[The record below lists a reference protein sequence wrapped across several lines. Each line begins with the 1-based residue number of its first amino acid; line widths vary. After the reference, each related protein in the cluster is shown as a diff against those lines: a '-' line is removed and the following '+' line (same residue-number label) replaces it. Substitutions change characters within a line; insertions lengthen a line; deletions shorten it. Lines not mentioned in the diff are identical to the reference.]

1 MKNYQLVLASTSPFR
16 KQLLEKLSLPF
27 ICLSPDCDETP
38 FDQETPLE
46 LVQRLAQEKATSCQ
60 TDKAS
65 LVIGSDQVCVIN
77 GEIVG
82 KPLNRD
88 NSINQL
94 LSQSGKVITFYT
106 GLAVHNT
113 VTNHTEV
120 GFDSFEVHFR
130 DLTLEQ
136 IERYVDREEPFY
148 CAGSFKSEGMGI
160 CLFNKLVG
168 KDPNT
173 LVGLPLIDLI
183 DMLHVQGLDVL

>member
-1 MKNYQLVLASTSPFR
+1 M
-16 KQLLEKLSLPF
+16 
-27 ICLSPDCDETP
+27 
-38 FDQETPLE
+38 
-46 LVQRLAQEKATSCQ
+46 
-60 TDKAS
+60 
-65 LVIGSDQVCVIN
+65 
-77 GEIVG
+77 
-82 KPLNRD
+82 
-88 NSINQL
+88 
-94 LSQSGKVITFYT
+94 SQSGKVITFYT

-183 DMLHVQGLDVL
+183 DMLHVQGLDGDITFITT

>member
-16 KQLLEKLSLPF
+16 KQLLEKLSTPF
-27 ICLSPDCDETP
+27 ICVSPDCDETP
-38 FDQETPLE
+38 QPDERPLD
-46 LVQRLAQEKATSCQ
+46 LVQRLAIDKATSCDTEQ
-60 TDKAS
+60 PS
-65 LVIGSDQVCVIN
+65 LVIGSDQVCVID
-77 GEIVG
+77 GKIVG
-82 KPLNRD
+82 KPLDRN
-88 NSINQL
+88 NAIAQL
-94 LSQSGKVITFYT
+94 LAQSGKVITFYT

-113 VTNHTEV
+113 ATNHTEV
-120 GFDSFEVHFR
+120 GFDTFEVHFR
-130 DLTLEQ
+130 VLSREQ

-183 DMLHVQGLDVL
+183 DMLQTQGFDVL

>member
-38 FDQETPLE
+38 FGQETSTE
-46 LVQRLAQEKATSCQ
+46 LVQRLAQEKAISCQ

-88 NSINQL
+88 NAINQL
-94 LSQSGKVITFYT
+94 LAQSGKVITFYT

-113 VTNHTEV
+113 VTNHTEI

>member
-16 KQLLEKLSLPF
+16 KQLLEKLSVPF
-27 ICLSPDCDETP
+27 ICLSPNCDETP
-38 FDQETPLE
+38 LDDEKPLD
-46 LVQRLAQEKATSCQ
+46 LVMRLAANKATSCP
-60 TDKAS
+60 TVRPS

-77 GEIVG
+77 NKIVG
-82 KPLNRD
+82 KPLNRE
-88 NSINQL
+88 NAIEQL
-94 LSQSGKVITFYT
+94 LAQSGSIITFYT

-113 VTNHTEV
+113 ATNHTEI
-120 GFDSFEVHFR
+120 GYDTFEVHFR
-130 DLTLEQ
+130 DLTREQ

-160 CLFNKLVG
+160 CLFKKLVG

-183 DMLHVQGLDVL
+183 DMLRVQGLDVL